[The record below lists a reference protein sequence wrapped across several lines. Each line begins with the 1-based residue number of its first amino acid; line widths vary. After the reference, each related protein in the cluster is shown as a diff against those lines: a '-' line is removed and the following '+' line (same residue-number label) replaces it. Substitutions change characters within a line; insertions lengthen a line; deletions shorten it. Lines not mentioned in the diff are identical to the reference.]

1 MNGNH
6 FAWIYGWQVVS
17 RLRITRSSIIEHQTH
32 LIAHAPPKGAAANQ
46 QGVEVLEQ
54 WRHHEFIAKTPR
66 DIEDDATQVFDLTG
80 LNGQNIGNGIRE
92 NPGGPDEGSGC

>member
-17 RLRITRSSIIEHQTH
+17 RLRINRSSIIEHQTH

-46 QGVEVLEQ
+46 
-54 WRHHEFIAKTPR
+54 HTP
-66 DIEDDATQVFDLTG
+66 AFLTWAQHDG
-80 LNGQNIGNGIRE
+80 W
-92 NPGGPDEGSGC
+92 